1 MEKFLKRC
9 KLLKLVQV
17 NIGNIN
23 TNTSIKDMEFE
34 MKYVLIKKT
43 VIGPEV
49 V

>member
-1 MEKFLKRC
+1 MEKFLKRY

-23 TNTSIKDMEFE
+23 TNTSIKEMEFE
-34 MKYVLIKKT
+34 MKYVLIKKP
-43 VIGPEV
+43 VEV